1 MADTRLNMVLM
12 AIRNFTVGPLRGLL
26 HAEAR
31 DLGNLVVFAGPNGAG
46 KSTLL
51 DLLRTHGQELAE
63 SGTQMLFAG
72 AYRTWRS
79 SQLNRVTVYGNP
91 LRSFTDALALERFPP
106 WQFAMPQEWQFVQ
119 NTIRSAGDSDEAQM
133 FVKSSL
139 VKLDDRQ
146 QALVHATWESQQGKV
161 GKEDVPRL
169 FAPFQRLVRNL
180 LPHLEWVGIDA
191 TDPQD
196 IRCLFQ
202 PAGTTDSS
210 AFDIDDL
217 SAGEKAAIA
226 LMLPFV
232 EQQADQLVTPPET
245 DQGVVP
251 ITLLMDEP
259 EIHLHPLLQ
268 LQVLEYLRELAA
280 EGTAQ
285 FIFTTHSPTL
295 LDALSDDELY
305 LVSPAAISPD
315 NQVSRLTTSHERLEV
330 AREITGS
337 THLLTRGKPIVFLEG
352 EVERAGVSSDARMVA
367 QLLPDTKSWALV
379 PGRAKRDV
387 VTSVQRLRQNGL
399 DLPGTPVFGVVDADR
414 DDATGDEHVAAWPVA
429 MIENLLL
436 DPQAIYDALT
446 PYGAQTRASTPAAV
460 RAALQRATDGRVED
474 EIRLRVQRQLP
485 IGRLEIRPDFLD
497 RAEEVAAEQAEKWLE
512 RLRDLD
518 IPALTQA
525 ARVEVEAIVAA
536 GTQLDRFHGKRIL
549 HALYTDLRV
558 NDAGLAKP
566 TFALAIAAQATA
578 RVRAQRLAG
587 PAIERI
593 LLFFPSGL
601 SEAIRS
607 GGDQSVGEPLAVRCE
622 KQHAAWVTGLPQAA
636 EREQIREAVFGF
648 ARTTPD
654 DQRRSIGALASQIG
668 TP

>member
-1 MADTRLNMVLM
+1 MGDTQLTMVLM
-12 AIRNFTVGPLRGLL
+12 AIRKFTVGPLRGLV
-26 HAEAR
+26 HAEAS

-51 DLLRTHGQELAE
+51 DLLRTQGQQLAE

-79 SQLNRVTVYGNP
+79 SRLNRVGVYGNP
-91 LRSFTDALALERFPP
+91 LKSFTDALALERFPP
-106 WQFAMPQEWQFVQ
+106 WQVTMPQEWQSMQ
-119 NTIRSAGDSDEAQM
+119 NKTRSAGESDDAQV
-133 FVKSSL
+133 FVKSGL
-139 VKLDDRQ
+139 VQLGDRQ
-146 QALVHATWESQQGKV
+146 KALVHAKWETQRGQMAQG
-161 GKEDVPRL
+161 DVPSL
-169 FAPFQRLVRNL
+169 FAPFERLVRTL

-210 AFDIDDL
+210 TFDIDDL

-232 EQQADQLVTPPET
+232 ERQADQLVTPPGT
-245 DQGVVP
+245 DPGVVP

-285 FIFTTHSPTL
+285 FILTTHSPTL

-352 EVERAGVSSDARMVA
+352 ETERAGVSSDVRLVA
-367 QLLPDTKSWALV
+367 QLLPVTKSWALV

-446 PYGAQTRASTPAAV
+446 PYGNQTGASTPAAV
-460 RAALQRATDGRVED
+460 LAALQRVTDSRLED

-485 IGRLEIRPDFLD
+485 IGRLEVRPDFLD
-497 RAEEVAAEQAEKWLE
+497 DAEDVAAEQAKKWLE
-512 RLRDLD
+512 RLRELD

-536 GTQLDRFHGKRIL
+536 GKQLDRFHGKRIL
-549 HALYTDLRV
+549 HAVYTALRV

-566 TFALAIAAQATA
+566 TFALAIAAQPAAGA
-578 RVRAQRLAG
+578 RARCLAG

-601 SEAIRS
+601 PEAIRS
-607 GGDQSVGEPLAVRCE
+607 AGDQSVGEPLAVSCE
-622 KQHAAWVTGLPQAA
+622 KHHAAWAAGVPQAA
-636 EREQIREAVFGF
+636 ERAQIREAVFGF

-654 DQRRSIGALASQIG
+654 GQRRTLVALAGQIG